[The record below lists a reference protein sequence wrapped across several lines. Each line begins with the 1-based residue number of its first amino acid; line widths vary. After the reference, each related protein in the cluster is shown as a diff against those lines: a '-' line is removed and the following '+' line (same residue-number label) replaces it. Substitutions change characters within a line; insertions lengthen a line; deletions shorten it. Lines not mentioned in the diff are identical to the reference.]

1 MKKLV
6 SLYGAHSPLYDQMN
20 ERAKTYAAGRGLDY
34 VWVPQTPFSPD
45 SAVEALRGADAGIID
60 VDRYDGAIFSQIK
73 DSVKLLV
80 RYGVGFE
87 AVNLP
92 DASANGIAI
101 ARTTG
106 ANAEAVAEMAMA
118 MILGA
123 KRQLMRNRYV
133 ANSGVWGAK
142 DVGGEMKGKK
152 LGLLGFGMISRLLA
166 GLFSGFQ
173 VEVLAYDPFLSKE
186 SMAAAGA
193 RKVDLDELFRESDAI
208 SIHIPYTE
216 ESYHLVNAERLAMM
230 KETAVLVCAARG
242 NIVDEDA
249 LYEALK
255 ARRILGAGLDVFARE
270 PLPADSPLTRLDNV
284 ILTPH
289 VAAQTEEALWAMYQK
304 AVDIA
309 ADFLDGRDIGRDLLN
324 PEYKNA

>member
-34 VWVPQTPFSPD
+34 VWVPQTPFSPE
-45 SAVEALRGADAGIID
+45 SAVEALKGADAGIID

>member
-6 SLYGAHSPLYDQMN
+6 SLYGAHSPLYDKMN
-20 ERAKTYAAGRGLDY
+20 DRAKAYAAELDLDY

-45 SAVEALRGADAGIID
+45 SAVAALEGADAGIID
-60 VDRYDGAIFSQIK
+60 VDRYDGAIFSRIK

-80 RYGVGFE
+80 RYGVGFDS
-87 AVNLP
+87 VNLP
-92 DASANGIAI
+92 EASENGIAI

-118 MILGA
+118 MILSC
-123 KRQLMRNRYV
+123 KRQLTRNRLV
-133 ANSGVWGAK
+133 VNSGQWGPK

-166 GLFSGFQ
+166 GLFTGFQ
-173 VEVLAYDPFLSKE
+173 VEVLAYDPFLTAE
-186 SMAAAGA
+186 QIAAAGA
-193 RKVDLDELFRESDAI
+193 RKVDLDELFREADAI

-216 ESYHLVNAERLAMM
+216 ESRNLVNAERLAMM
-230 KETAVLVCAARG
+230 KENAVLICTARG

-255 ARRILGAGLDVFARE
+255 AHKILGAGLDVYAQE
-270 PLPADSPLTRLDNV
+270 PLPADSPLITLDNV
-284 ILTPH
+284 VLTPH
-289 VAAQTEEALWAMYQK
+289 VAAQTEDALWAMYKK
-304 AVDIA
+304 AIDIA
-309 ADFLDGRDIGRDLLN
+309 ADFLSGKDIGRDLLN
-324 PEYKNA
+324 PDYQK

>member
-73 DSVKLLV
+73 DSVKILV

>member
-20 ERAKTYAAGRGLDY
+20 ERAKTYAAEKGLDY
-34 VWVPQTPFSPD
+34 VWIPQTPFSPE
-45 SAVEALRGADAGIID
+45 SAVSALKGADAGIID

-73 DSVKLLV
+73 DSVKILV

-123 KRQLMRNRYV
+123 KRQFMRNRFV

-152 LGLLGFGMISRLLA
+152 LGLLGYGMISRLLA

-173 VEVLAYDPFLSKE
+173 VEVLAYDPFLSE
-186 SMAAAGA
+186 EAMAAAGA
-193 RKVDLDELFRESDAI
+193 RKVDLDTLFRESDAI
-208 SIHIPYTE
+208 SIHIPFTE
-216 ESYHLVNAERLAMM
+216 ESRNLVNAERLAMM
-230 KETAVLVCAARG
+230 KKNAVIVCTARG

-255 ARRILGAGLDVFARE
+255 NHQILGAGLDVYAQE
-270 PLPADSPLTRLDNV
+270 PLPADSPLTKLDNV

-289 VAAQTEEALWAMYQK
+289 VAAQTEDALWAMYKK
-304 AVDIA
+304 AIDIA
-309 ADFLDGRDIGRDLLN
+309 ADFLDGKDIGRDLLN
-324 PEYKNA
+324 PDYKA

>member
-270 PLPADSPLTRLDNV
+270 PLPADPPDQAGQRDSDAPRRGT
-284 ILTPH
+284 
-289 VAAQTEEALWAMYQK
+289 
-304 AVDIA
+304 
-309 ADFLDGRDIGRDLLN
+309 DGRSALGHV
-324 PEYKNA
+324 PESG